1 MAHKTQKKKKKEKKT
16 SEKTGKNIPTKARK
30 IDLPDTLDFEAV
42 EKIIQK
48 FKLEKLGKKDAG
60 LIIVNA
66 KNVSRADIVGLQFL
80 LSLKK
85 SGVQINGFDD
95 VIKKFPFE
103 IEIS

>member
-1 MAHKTQKKKKKEKKT
+1 MAHKTQKKKRREKKT
-16 SEKTGKNIPTKARK
+16 SAKTGKNTPTKTRK

-42 EKIIQK
+42 EKIIKK
-48 FKLEKLGKKDAG
+48 FKLEKLRKEEAG
-60 LIIVNA
+60 LIVVNA
-66 KNVSRADIVGLQFL
+66 KNVSKVDIVGLQFL

-103 IEIS
+103 IEIN